1 MDYAAAQDD
10 AARLPGDAGIVQE
23 AIENHKVCREWQGTE
38 DERSREDIKFAN
50 ADARN
55 AWQWPT
61 KMYAARTGGDIELP
75 CLTINQTRVYN
86 DQIINSISKNAVGV
100 KVRPTG
106 GKASYQSAKVMMN
119 IIRRIENIS
128 AASRVYRKICEH
140 QVDGGVGYCIIET
153 RYVSERS
160 FDQDIFLTAANDP
173 TAVYLDPWN
182 PDDPNFGFVFERMSR
197 KSFNRKYPKW
207 KNKVGS
213 SPVQSGLE
221 SWISDK
227 EIMVAKYYRKKQRAD
242 MLVSYTRPGDDA
254 VEKLASEIRD
264 ESGQELLDQLLD
276 DIKEGRIDGRTR
288 QVSDDKVEWFQ
299 IGGDQII
306 KRGEWAGKYIPIIR
320 CVGREIIIDGTL
332 DRKGNTRA
340 QIDAQ
345 RMLNYNASSS
355 VQSVATQTKTQ
366 WLASSR
372 ATEGQ
377 NQWKTANTDNF
388 AVLMWN
394 DLDDEQ
400 SDPALAK
407 IPPPQRIDPPVPSPA
422 FTQGMQDAERHL
434 MMVNGQFQANPSDAQ
449 GESPFPQSGR
459 AINERKEAGAVATY
473 HFPEHMGDMKRAIGV
488 QLLNLIPKIYDTRRA
503 LHVQDE
509 KGEKHWIQIDP
520 NQVDAVQELEHLRTD
535 EEAIRLAF
543 NPSVGEYE
551 CVSDPGPDYATQ
563 RQEQWN
569 AMTQL
574 LAANKELAAIG
585 MDLLLKAGD
594 FPGADELSE
603 RYLKEI
609 KAQKPYLFDSNLDPQ
624 MAALSQQNQRLVA
637 LNAEM
642 MTKLAD
648 MNLRLRGRDEK
659 RDIEAHKADTD
670 RMKVQLEFLLKTML
684 TPQQKAQ
691 MEHELEAGLHQHV
704 FDLIQQANEPRVT
717 NGSAE

>member
-1 MDYAAAQDD
+1 MDYGAAIDDQAQ
-10 AARLPGDAGIVQE
+10 LPGDPGIVQE
-23 AIENHKVCREWQGTE
+23 ATYWWKAVKDWQGTE
-38 DERSREDIKFAN
+38 DERTREDIKFAN
-50 ADARN
+50 GDARN

-61 KMYAARTGGDIELP
+61 KMYAARTGGDVELP

-86 DQIINSISKNAVGV
+86 DNIINAISKNAIGV
-100 KVRPTG
+100 KIRPTA

-119 IIRRIENIS
+119 IVRRIQNIS
-128 AASRVYRKICEH
+128 GYSRVKRKICEH
-140 QVDGGVGYCIIET
+140 QVDGGIGYCIIET
-153 RYVSERS
+153 KWVSERS
-160 FDQDIFLTAANDP
+160 FDQDIFLRAADDS
-173 TAVYLDPWN
+173 TAVYLDPWH
-182 PDDPNFGFVFERMSR
+182 PDDPDFGFVFERKSR
-197 KSFNRKYPKW
+197 RKFNREHPKW
-207 KNKVGS
+207 KDRVGK
-213 SPVQSGLE
+213 SPINSGLE
-221 SWISDK
+221 SWLSDK
-227 EIMVAKYYRKKQRAD
+227 EIMLAKYFRKKQKAD
-242 MLVSYTRPGDDA
+242 RLVSYTRPGEDA
-254 VEKLASEIRD
+254 VEKLASEIRG
-264 ESGQELLDQLLD
+264 ESGPELLDQLLD
-276 DIKEGRIDGRTR
+276 DIKQGRIDGRTR
-288 QVSDDKVEWFQ
+288 SVKNNQVEWFL
-299 IGGDQII
+299 IAGDTII
-306 KRGEWAGKYIPIIR
+306 DRGDWAGKYVPIIR
-320 CVGREIIIDGTL
+320 CVGRETVIDGAL

-366 WLASSR
+366 WLAPDR
-372 ATEGQ
+372 ATAGQ
-377 NQWKTANTDNF
+377 EQWKTANTDNF

-394 DLDDEQ
+394 DIDEEQ
-400 SDPALAK
+400 ADAALAK
-407 IPPPQRIDPPVPSPA
+407 IPPPQRIEPPKPSAA

-459 AINERKEAGAVATY
+459 AINERKEAGVLATY
-473 HFPEHMGDMKRAIGV
+473 HFPEHMADMEQMIGV
-488 QLLNLIPKIYDTRRA
+488 QLLDLIPKIYDTQRA

-509 KGEKHWIQIDP
+509 KGEKHWIRINP
-520 NQVDAVQELEHLRTD
+520 NQVDAVQELEHVKDD
-535 EEAIRLAF
+535 EEAVRLAF
-543 NPSVGEYE
+543 NPGVGEYE

-609 KAQKPYLFDSNLDPQ
+609 KAQKPYLFDQNLDPA
-624 MAALSQQNQRLVA
+624 MTALQQQNQRLVA

-648 MNLRLRGRDEK
+648 MNLKLRGRDER

-684 TPQQKAQ
+684 TPVQKAQ
-691 MEHELEAGLHQHV
+691 MEHELEQGLHQHV
-704 FDLIQQANEPRVT
+704 FDMIQQANAPRVT
-717 NGSAE
+717 NGAAE